1 MTKIITYKNEG
12 VKGVF
17 CQLQLDS
24 GERILV
30 SIAQSGVKIFKIGFM
45 GIFPMKTI
53 WESSSI
59 EEMVK
64 IFVNSQTQAMSP
76 LDAIIEKLR
85 NCKNI
90 EKILEKI
97 NQISNEEGLQN
108 IETIVHEYGIL
119 QQKVAQ
125 EMKSKYPAAVFPESI
140 LPYPK
145 EKIRKALENATY
157 LTDDSQMIENLKTCL
172 AFLEGFIDDEE
183 ANKKNASLLKILKK

>member
-1 MTKIITYKNEG
+1 MAKIITYKNEG
-12 VKGVF
+12 ARGVF

-24 GERILV
+24 GERILI
-30 SIAQSGVKIFKIGFM
+30 SIAQSGVKIFKLGFM
-45 GIFPMKTI
+45 GVFPMKTI
-53 WESSSI
+53 WESSSV
-59 EEMVK
+59 EKMVK
-64 IFVNSQTQAMSP
+64 IFVNSQTQDMSP
-76 LDAIIEKLR
+76 LDAVIKKLE

-90 EKILEKI
+90 EQILEKI
-97 NQISNEEGLQN
+97 NQISADESLQN

-125 EMKSKYPAAVFPESI
+125 EIKSMYPAAVFPKSI

-145 EKIRKALENATY
+145 ERIRKALENAIY
-157 LTDDSQMIENLKTCL
+157 LTDDNQMIENLKGCM